1 MGYTFAA
8 ALVKKT
14 GTAPQTRKAIREGME
29 NLGYQKASSA
39 EDAALALPLHH
50 DKKSAWMTI
59 ALEMPENVGRQME
72 LLRKLAAEMHT
83 AILYFMNFD
92 SDYLYVGATDGKAIQ
107 HVHVGYIDED
117 EGDEPDGL
125 MQSSDDLSVFDAL
138 LPDEAARAEFRRIL
152 AVDDEERVFSEEA
165 AQEMAA
171 LFGYTPEALFL
182 DEDAE
187 PFAVLAFDPPGQ
199 EAVPLMMPEDAPPS
213 FTREGAVL
221 GCGNPICM
229 DVYPGGGKG
238 RGIRVLVQAE
248 GYDAEDWELL
258 PLHLTNR
265 HKSRDVKVD
274 EAYEADATSR
284 RVSFSDGSK
293 GWMAEFPDAPIFCGV
308 NPASPACKSSR
319 ADKIR
324 EKNGFVLYL
333 AFEGGHVKEL
343 APSVFR
349 PDPALMNDPEG
360 MKAWLRSQFEPILMN
375 PEKTHIWVTPMEN
388 LDGAIHHEVPRAKLE
403 RKPFWLKNNEE

>member
-1 MGYTFAA
+1 MGYTFSA
-8 ALVKKT
+8 ALVKRT
-14 GTAPQTRKAIREGME
+14 GTAPATRKAIREGMG
-29 NLGYQKASSA
+29 NMGYQKASNA
-39 EDAALALPLHH
+39 EDASLVLPLYH
-50 DKKSAWMTI
+50 DKKSAWMAI
-59 ALEMPENVGRQME
+59 ALEMPERIGQQME
-72 LLRKLAAEMHT
+72 FLRKLAAEMHT

-92 SDYLYVGATDGKAIQ
+92 SDYLYVGATDGTQVQ

-125 MQSSDDLSVFDAL
+125 MQNSDDLSVFDAL

-152 AVDDEERVFSEEA
+152 AVDMMERVFSESA
-165 AQEMAA
+165 AHEMAA
-171 LFGYTPEALFL
+171 LFGYTPEALFV

-187 PFAVLAFDPPGQ
+187 PFAVLAFDLPDTG
-199 EAVPLMMPEDAPPS
+199 AVPLLMPEDAPPS

-221 GCGNPICM
+221 GGGNPICM
-229 DVYPGGGKG
+229 DVYPGGGRG

-258 PLHLTNR
+258 PLHVTNR

-274 EAYEADATSR
+274 ESYEAEATPR

-324 EKNGFVLYL
+324 EKNGLVLYL

-343 APSVFR
+343 VPPVFR

-375 PEKTHIWVTPMEN
+375 TEKTHIWVAPMEN
-388 LDGAIHHEVPRAKLE
+388 QDGAMHHEVPRTKLE
-403 RKPFWLKNNEE
+403 RKPFWLKGNDE

>member
-1 MGYTFAA
+1 MGYTFSA

-14 GTAPQTRKAIREGME
+14 GTAPATRKAIREGMG
-29 NLGYQKASSA
+29 NLGYQKAANA
-39 EDAALALPLHH
+39 EDASLVLPLYH
-50 DKKSAWMTI
+50 DKKSAWMAI
-59 ALEMPENVGRQME
+59 ALEMPERIGKQME
-72 LLRKLAAEMHT
+72 FLRKLAAEMHT

-92 SDYLYVGATDGKAIQ
+92 SDYLYVGATDGTQVQ

-125 MQSSDDLSVFDAL
+125 MLSSDDLSVFDAL

-152 AVDDEERVFSEEA
+152 AVDMMERVFSESA

-171 LFGYTPEALFL
+171 LFGYTPEALFV

-187 PFAVLAFDPPGQ
+187 PFAVLAFDLPDTG
-199 EAVPLMMPEDAPPS
+199 AVPLLMPEDAPPS

-221 GCGNPICM
+221 GGGNPICM
-229 DVYPGGGKG
+229 DVYPGGGRG

-258 PLHLTNR
+258 PLHVTNR

-274 EAYEADATSR
+274 EVYEADASPR

-324 EKNGFVLYL
+324 EKNGLVLYL
-333 AFEGGHVKEL
+333 AFEGGNVKEL
-343 APSVFR
+343 VPTVFR

-375 PEKTHIWVTPMEN
+375 PEKTHIWVVPMEN
-388 LDGAIHHEVPRAKLE
+388 QDGAMHHEVPRTKLE
-403 RKPFWLKNNEE
+403 RTPFWLKNDEG